1 VVAKRYLRATDEI
14 RLSIALNFSVFCY
27 EVLKDLTRACNLA
40 KEAFDSAREES
51 LEDFNEKKKKDTMLT
66 L

>member
-27 EVLKDLTRACNLA
+27 EVLKDPTRACNLA

-51 LEDFNEKKKKDTMLT
+51 LEDFNEKKKKNTMLN

>member
-1 VVAKRYLRATDEI
+1 MVAKRYLRATDEI

>member
-1 VVAKRYLRATDEI
+1 MVAKRYLRATDEI

-27 EVLKDLTRACNLA
+27 EVLKDPTRACNLA

-51 LEDFNEKKKKDTMLT
+51 L
-66 L
+66 